1 MSKRVFAVA
10 VLCLLVLL
18 VACESKTTG
27 KRVAIPEATSK
38 SSVTG
43 AIASTPQTP
52 TGETGKSAAEALKE
66 LQATG
71 TTTPSGEKSGSF
83 YPPVITDATG
93 KDALAAKTRALMT
106 QGTYDPKTDA
116 IGDFGAKYH
125 EKDGDPTNLPE
136 GYSNNQGD

>member
-38 SSVTG
+38 PSVTG
-43 AIASTPQTP
+43 AVTSTAP
-52 TGETGKSAAEALKE
+52 TGELGKSAAETLKE

-71 TTTPSGEKSGSF
+71 TTTPSGAKSGSF

-93 KDALAAKTRALMT
+93 TDALKAKTRALMT
-106 QGTYDPKTDA
+106 QGTYDPNTDA
-116 IGDFGAKYH
+116 VGDFGAKYH
-125 EKDGDPTNLPE
+125 EKDGDPANLPD
-136 GYSNNQGD
+136 GYSNNEGD